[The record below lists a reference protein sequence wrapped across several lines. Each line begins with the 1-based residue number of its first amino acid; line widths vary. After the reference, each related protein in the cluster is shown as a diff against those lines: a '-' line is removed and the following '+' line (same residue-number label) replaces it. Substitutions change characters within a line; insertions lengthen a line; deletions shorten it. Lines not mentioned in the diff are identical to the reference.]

1 MLEPL
6 SFCFTIIFLIIFAS
20 LVINYIWRDP
30 EIRATMKKFFNKA
43 KSMLDDNESAGGSF
57 PGTQQQ
63 QVPMQDGPSSIQ
75 APSSTDVYRYRYH
88 HGANCGSIFI
98 LERWLTGSMF
108 HDKTDGSSELAA
120 VEKWVKED
128 GIDKTR
134 ERFEKHWRDYVSDG
148 DLDWLRD
155 HGKCTTIRL
164 PIGYFTLG
172 PPYCEDT
179 AFRKVA
185 PVYQNAWAAV
195 KQLVQRCHQRGIG
208 TLIDLHGLPGGA
220 NPQDHS
226 GTNSGKAELWSSR
239 SNKDLAIR
247 CLSFITQ
254 QARNMEGVAGLQVI
268 NEAEWDAKGMYEWY
282 DHVIGE
288 MSKIDATLPIYISDA
303 WDLNRAAGWTQSRNQ
318 IGAGQRNP
326 VVVDTHLY
334 WCFSDKD
341 KQKSPQEISHE
352 VGSKLSAL
360 DGKDGS
366 VIDRGAVNAIVGEY
380 SCVLAEDSWA
390 KGGGASK
397 QELVK
402 QFGNAQSQRYQQR
415 AGGSFMWT
423 YRMDCEYRWCRSMWE
438 TLKKADH
445 HSQGCQ
451 EANGASSR

>member
-172 PPYCEDT
+172 PPYCEDN

-268 NEAEWDAKGMYEWY
+268 NEA
-282 DHVIGE
+282 
-288 MSKIDATLPIYISDA
+288 
-303 WDLNRAAGWTQSRNQ
+303 
-318 IGAGQRNP
+318 
-326 VVVDTHLY
+326 
-334 WCFSDKD
+334 
-341 KQKSPQEISHE
+341 
-352 VGSKLSAL
+352 
-360 DGKDGS
+360 
-366 VIDRGAVNAIVGEY
+366 
-380 SCVLAEDSWA
+380 
-390 KGGGASK
+390 
-397 QELVK
+397 
-402 QFGNAQSQRYQQR
+402 
-415 AGGSFMWT
+415 
-423 YRMDCEYRWCRSMWE
+423 
-438 TLKKADH
+438 
-445 HSQGCQ
+445 
-451 EANGASSR
+451 